1 MSEQPPAAEAPV
13 WHLYLLETAGGALY
27 TGITTDVD
35 RRLAEH
41 AAGRGAKAL
50 RGRGP
55 LTLRHREPVGSHGE
69 ALRLE
74 AEIKRLSATRKRAWL
89 AARQPV
95 QDVQQRRGA
104 SMHPI
109 LDGIELVAFDLDG
122 TLIDSV
128 PDLAL
133 AVDAALA
140 DLGLPA
146 AGEARVR
153 DWVGN
158 GSLVLM
164 ERALR
169 FATSASEAPGTDR
182 RGGPMPG
189 VRSTAPNGLAMDGQ
203 HRTCERSGTRE
214 RSRASVAPREGFTAP
229 PRRSVAGK
237 ASLATAAEVDKPL
250 LERAHAA
257 FLTHYGRDPG
267 AHTRLYP
274 GVRECLDAL
283 RERGLPLALV
293 TNKPYAFIAPLLEGL
308 ALAEHFALCLGG
320 DSLPEKKP
328 HPAPLLHVASH
339 FGLAPQACLM
349 VGDSRHDI
357 AAGQAAGFRTLA
369 VPYGYNHGEP
379 VRASGPDGV
388 VESLV
393 ELV

>member
-1 MSEQPPAAEAPV
+1 MSEPRPESALPV

-27 TGITTDVD
+27 TGITTDVE
-35 RRLAEH
+35 RRLTEH

-50 RGRGP
+50 RGKGP
-55 LTLRHREPVGSHGE
+55 LRLRHRESVGTQGE

-89 AARQPV
+89 ARRLALGDQG
-95 QDVQQRRGA
+95 QQGQQGA
-104 SMHPI
+104 SMHP
-109 LDGIELVAFDLDG
+109 LLVGIQLVAFDLDG

-133 AVDAALA
+133 AVDAALVE
-140 DLGLPA
+140 LGLPA

-158 GSLVLM
+158 GSLKLM

-169 FATSASEAPGTDR
+169 FAVDAGAG
-182 RGGPMPG
+182 
-189 VRSTAPNGLAMDGQ
+189 
-203 HRTCERSGTRE
+203 
-214 RSRASVAPREGFTAP
+214 
-229 PRRSVAGK
+229 AGK
-237 ASLATAAEVDKPL
+237 SDPATGL
-250 LERAHAA
+250 LERAHCA
-257 FLTHYGRDPG
+257 FLAHYGRDPG

-274 GVRECLDAL
+274 GARECLDAL
-283 RERGLPLALV
+283 RSRGLTLALV
-293 TNKPYAFIAPLLEGL
+293 TNKPHAFIAPLLEGL
-308 ALAEHFALCLGG
+308 GIAEHFSLCLGG

-328 HPAPLLHVASH
+328 HPAPLRHLAVH
-339 FGLAPQACLM
+339 FDVPPEACLM

-357 AAGQAAGFRTLA
+357 AAGKAAGFRTLA

-379 VRASGPDGV
+379 VRQTGPDDV
-388 VESLV
+388 VESLA

>member
-1 MSEQPPAAEAPV
+1 
-13 WHLYLLETAGGALY
+13 
-27 TGITTDVD
+27 
-35 RRLAEH
+35 
-41 AAGRGAKAL
+41 
-50 RGRGP
+50 
-55 LTLRHREPVGSHGE
+55 
-69 ALRLE
+69 
-74 AEIKRLSATRKRAWL
+74 
-89 AARQPV
+89 
-95 QDVQQRRGA
+95 
-104 SMHPI
+104 MHPI
-109 LDGIELVAFDLDG
+109 LNDIRLVTFDLDG

-146 AGEARVR
+146 AGETRVR

-169 FATSASEAPGTDR
+169 FATQVSEVPGTDR

-203 HRTCERSGTRE
+203 HRPCERSGTRE

-237 ASLATAAEVDKPL
+237 ASREGGEEIDKVL
-250 LERAHAA
+250 LEQAHTD
-257 FLTHYGRDPG
+257 FLDHYGRDPG

-274 GVRECLDAL
+274 GVREALDGL
-283 RERGLPLALV
+283 RDRGLPLALV
-293 TNKPYAFIAPLLEGL
+293 TNKPSAFIAPILEAFGL
-308 ALAEHFALCLGG
+308 QAHFGLCLGG
-320 DSLPEKKP
+320 DSLAQKKP
-328 HPAPLLHVASH
+328 DPAPLLHVAAH
-339 FGLAPQACLM
+339 FDISPSACLM

-357 AAGQAAGFRTLA
+357 EAGRAAGFRTLA

-379 VRASGPDGV
+379 VRDSGPDGV
-388 VESLV
+388 VESLA